1 MANKQKQTASQS
13 NANALTAST
22 NAVSDSKIQASM
34 EEYGTYT
41 ATSDA
46 NNEYP
51 PKATTPNANMTAQS
65 SAMPNSTTD
74 SMTANTQT
82 ANTQPNGINTGA
94 QSAHNQ
100 APTSKTGTTLTA
112 QYDANNQP

>member
-22 NAVSDSKIQASM
+22 NAASDSKIQASM

-46 NNEYP
+46 HNEYP
-51 PKATTPNANMTAQS
+51 PKTSSNMNTTAQS

-74 SMTANTQT
+74 SMAASTQS
-82 ANTQPNGINTGA
+82 ANTQPNGMSTGA